1 MQIIFV
7 RHGQTDENAAN
18 RYLGHTDPS
27 LNDLGRQQIVN
38 FTKQFPVYFSENI
51 TSFYSSDLKR
61 AQETAQIIRTSLLLN
76 PPTPVPSLRE
86 MNFGDWECMTYE
98 RIMETNPV
106 LVTSWVDNPFEVSPP
121 NGETLLALGARF
133 DTWLK
138 QILHQA
144 GDVEN
149 ILIVCH
155 GGPIRW
161 FRSKWLQGDPKQFWN
176 IEGIKHGTGIVVQYD
191 KQTQEFSTVKFVT

>member
-27 LNDLGRQQIVN
+27 LNDQGRQQIVN

-61 AQETAQIIRTSLLLN
+61 AQETAQIVGNSLNLL
-76 PPTPVPSLRE
+76 PPTLVPALRE
-86 MNFGDWECMTYE
+86 MHFGDWESLTYE
-98 RIMETNPV
+98 QIMEANPD
-106 LVTSWVDNPFEVSPP
+106 LVTSWIDNPFEVSPP
-121 NGETLLALGARF
+121 SGETLLALGARF
-133 DTWLK
+133 DTWLE

-144 GDVEN
+144 SDVEN

-161 FRSKWLQGDPKQFWN
+161 FRSKWLLGDERKFWHV
-176 IEGIKHGTGIVVQYD
+176 EGVKHGTGIVVQYD
-191 KQTQEFSTVKFVT
+191 KQAREFSTVKFLT